1 MKICNV
7 DKLHEMVDEFCVDKR
22 PKSIDIHKMI
32 RECTE
37 YDSILI
43 PAEYKPN
50 YTNDSEVASRIK
62 LNMAVAVFETLLEEL
77 EDISVNPYTSIKC
90 SMNCLIEIS
99 SKRPRLPGGFAK

>member
-1 MKICNV
+1 MKICNT
-7 DKLHEMVDEFCVDKR
+7 DKLHKMVDEFCVDKR

-43 PAEYKPN
+43 PTEYKPN

-62 LNMAVAVFETLLEEL
+62 LNMAVEIFETLLGEL
-77 EDISVNPYTSIKC
+77 EDISIKQFIEHYMYVC
-90 SMNCLIEIS
+90 ELTEDDILI
-99 SKRPRLPGGFAK
+99 